1 MKRCITWLLLLCMTA
16 ALLLPV
22 QAAAAEDP
30 VTEVIYLENGDSI
43 VVTLEVMGAR
53 TSGTKTASKSYTYY
67 NSLGNKAWTVTLTG
81 TFTYTGTTST
91 CTKAS
96 SSITIYDS
104 TWYLKAKSTKA
115 SGSSAIVNLTGCR
128 DLQGSVART
137 ESCTVTLTCDKNGN
151 LS

>member
-22 QAAAAEDP
+22 QAAAAEAP

-67 NSLGNKAWTVTLTG
+67 NADGSKAWVVTLTG

-115 SGSSAIVNLTGCR
+115 SGSSAIVNLTVCR
-128 DLQGSVART
+128 ELEGTVART

>member
-53 TSGTKTASKSYTYY
+53 ASGTKTASKSYTYY
-67 NSLGNKAWTVTLTG
+67 NADGSKAWTVTLTG

-96 SSITIYDS
+96 SSITFHDDL
-104 TWYLKAKSTKA
+104 WYLKAKSTKA
-115 SGSSAIVNLTGCR
+115 SGSSAIVNLTVAYEV
-128 DLQGSVART
+128 QGTVT
-137 ESCTVTLTCDKNGN
+137 ETKSCTVTLTCDKNGN